1 MYELKIYG
9 GVICHGNEEQC
20 KIWRGIDVL
29 VQNWPEDFDKF
40 SPKHSNLENGN
51 LMSCFWPNI
60 QCLSFQKWHEG
71 HFRK

>member
-40 SPKHSNLENGN
+40 SPKHS
-51 LMSCFWPNI
+51 
-60 QCLSFQKWHEG
+60 
-71 HFRK
+71 RKPYFNELLLTKVYNV